1 MTGFTHANIGLPAW
15 LDRSLSWVI
24 VSPNMHKV
32 HHHWKQPY
40 TDSNYG
46 AVFSIWDRLLGT
58 FIKLDPKNIQYGL
71 DQYYP
76 NEKDEDFVALM
87 KRPFQKLK

>member
-1 MTGFTHANIGLPAW
+1 M
-15 LDRSLSWVI
+15 
-24 VSPNMHKV
+24 
-32 HHHWKQPY
+32 
-40 TDSNYG
+40 
-46 AVFSIWDRLLGT
+46 
-58 FIKLDPKNIQYGL
+58 KLDPSKLKYGL